1 MIIFPAIDIKDGS
14 CVRLFKGDFGT
25 VEKVAEDPLK
35 TARSFEEK
43 GAAWIHMVDLD
54 GAKDAA
60 PRNTGIFLD
69 VARNTSLQVEVGGGI
84 RSMDTVEAYLQGG
97 IRRVIL
103 GSAAVKNPA
112 LVREAVREYGD
123 RIAVGIDA
131 KNGMA
136 AVEGWLDAS
145 SAHYLDLAKAMEAA
159 GVRTII
165 YTDISRDGTLA
176 GPNLQELAAI
186 NGAVSCQI
194 VASGG
199 ISGIQD
205 IRALKGL
212 GLYGAICGKSLYKG
226 TLDLSQAIEAA
237 KEEVG

>member
-1 MIIFPAIDIKDGS
+1 
-14 CVRLFKGDFGT
+14 
-25 VEKVAEDPLK
+25 
-35 TARSFEEK
+35 
-43 GAAWIHMVDLD
+43 
-54 GAKDAA
+54 
-60 PRNTGIFLD
+60 
-69 VARNTSLQVEVGGGI
+69 
-84 RSMDTVEAYLQGG
+84 MDTVEKYLSGG
-97 IRRVIL
+97 VQRVIL

-112 LVREAVREYGD
+112 LVREAVREYGG

-165 YTDISRDGTLA
+165 YTGTLT
-176 GPNLQELAAI
+176 GPNLRELAAI
-186 NGAVSCQI
+186 NAAVSCQI

-237 KEEVG
+237 KEEVE

>member
-1 MIIFPAIDIKDGS
+1 MDSLNAFTGVVRRCVDDYGMI
-14 CVRLFKGDFGT
+14 
-25 VEKVAEDPLK
+25 
-35 TARSFEEK
+35 
-43 GAAWIHMVDLD
+43 
-54 GAKDAA
+54 A
-60 PRNTGIFLD
+60 P
-69 VARNTSLQVEVGGGI
+69 
-84 RSMDTVEAYLQGG
+84 
-97 IRRVIL
+97 
-103 GSAAVKNPA
+103 
-112 LVREAVREYGD
+112 GD

-199 ISGIQD
+199 VTGLED
-205 IRALKGL
+205 IRALKQL

-226 TLDLSQAIEAA
+226 TLDLSEAIETA